1 MNRQLWDMYKASP
14 EGKACIEIFNPETDD
29 QIRLLE
35 SIIEYSKE
43 CQPRMAN
50 LDEIK
55 TDHLIEF
62 ISFLDENLSC
72 QNLTLDNDCL
82 RNSYEKLITDF
93 FLAEIIEDEK
103 GNISN
108 STNVKDL
115 WLRAND
121 FRRKSSYVH
130 ELSLYLYLIHPYF
143 KPILFPYRYD
153 LFLRNCDALGIELP
167 PIPHTKDYKA
177 FLMYYYDICT
187 AMNKFQDEYEMT
199 DEEFCACFYG
209 FAKMLCDES
218 KQAELPKP
226 VNVWL
231 TGASGGDFISLDE
244 ATSGKYEGD
253 FNSIWACNERTKR
266 GDIVVVYCL
275 SPRSYIHSIWRAN
288 TAGIFNPFDY
298 YKCRTT
304 VCDGIRVPEISS
316 KDLKADDY
324 FSNVPIVRKNLQG
337 INGVELSAHDYS
349 ELLRLIG
356 QKGGDISALPKLYES
371 ENVDFGEIK
380 LEKDVE
386 ENILIPMLR
395 KLGYNEEDWTRQ
407 LSLKA
412 GRGLKAIP
420 DFVFFAKGDKHFE
433 TAPFVIEAKLD
444 MSLIRE
450 QINAFSQGLS
460 YAKMLRSSL
469 MGICDKERLIIYRV
483 DSTGSVDRNAPI
495 FEEHWASIYKDPVVG
510 AQLNQLI
517 GKEVIKNL

>member
-14 EGKACIEIFNPETDD
+14 EGKACIGLFSLETEDD
-29 QIRLLE
+29 IKLLE
-35 SIIEYSKE
+35 GIIEYSKE

-50 LDEIK
+50 LNEIK
-55 TDHLIEF
+55 TEYIVDRVF
-62 ISFLDENLSC
+62 FLADNLSC
-72 QNLTLDNDCL
+72 QNLKLNNDCL
-82 RNSYEKLITDF
+82 KDSYEKLITDF
-93 FLAEIIEDEK
+93 FLAKIIEDEN

-108 STNVKDL
+108 SIDAKDL

-121 FRRKSSYVH
+121 FRRKSSYVL
-130 ELSLYLYLIHPYF
+130 ELSLYLYLVHPYF

-218 KQAELPKP
+218 KHAELPKP

-304 VCDGIRVPEISS
+304 VCDGIRVPDISS

>member
-14 EGKACIEIFNPETDD
+14 EGKSCIELFNPETDN
-29 QIRLLE
+29 QIQLLE
-35 SIIEYSKE
+35 GIIEYSKK

-50 LDEIK
+50 LDDIK
-55 TDHLIEF
+55 TELVVDQVR
-62 ISFLDENLSC
+62 FLADNLSC

-82 RNSYEKLITDF
+82 RDSYEKLITDF
-93 FLAEIIEDEK
+93 FLAKIIEDEN

-108 STNVKDL
+108 STDVKDL

-130 ELSLYLYLIHPYF
+130 VLSLYLYLIHPYF
-143 KPILFPYRYD
+143 KPILFPYRND

-218 KQAELPKP
+218 KQVELPKP

-288 TAGIFNPFDY
+288 TAGLFNPFDY

-349 ELLRLIG
+349 ELLRLIE

-395 KLGYNEEDWTRQ
+395 KLGYSEEDWTRQ

-444 MSLIRE
+444 MSLMRE

-483 DSTGSVDRNAPI
+483 DSNASVDRNAPI
-495 FEEHWASIYKDPVVG
+495 FEEHWASIYKDDKVG
-510 AQLNQLI
+510 AKLIQLI
-517 GKEVIKNL
+517 GREVVKDL

>member
-1 MNRQLWDMYKASP
+1 MYKESP
-14 EGKACIEIFNPETDD
+14 EGKTCIELFKLETDNH
-29 QIRLLE
+29 RELLE
-35 SIIEYSKE
+35 GIIDFSKK
-43 CQPRMAN
+43 CQPKMAN
-50 LDEIK
+50 IDVIK
-55 TDHLIEF
+55 TDRIVDTVFF
-62 ISFLDENLSC
+62 IADNLSC
-72 QNLTLDNDCL
+72 QNLTINDDTL
-82 RNSYEKLITDF
+82 LEDYEKLINDF
-93 FLAEIIEDEK
+93 FLAFIIVDDN
-103 GNISN
+103 GNISC
-108 STNVKDL
+108 STDDKNIR
-115 WLRAND
+115 LRANV
-121 FRRKSSYVH
+121 FRGKSSLVL
-130 ELSLYLYLIHPYF
+130 ELSLYLYIVHAHF

-167 PIPHTKDYKA
+167 PLPHTKDYKA
-177 FLMYYYDICT
+177 FLMYYFDVCCS
-187 AMNKFQDEYEMT
+187 MNAFQDEYDMT

-209 FAKMLCDES
+209 LAEKLCEES
-218 KQAELPKP
+218 KQADLPKP
-226 VNVWL
+226 VSVWL
-231 TGASGGDFISLDE
+231 TGASGGDFKSLDE
-244 ATSGKYEGD
+244 ATRDDNKEE

-304 VCDGIRVPEISS
+304 VCDGIRVPNISS
-316 KDLKADDY
+316 KDLKADEY

-349 ELLRLIG
+349 ELLRLIE

-444 MSLIRE
+444 MSLMRE

>member
-1 MNRQLWDMYKASP
+1 MNKKLWQNYKSSD
-14 EGKACIEIFNPETDD
+14 EGKRLIELFSLESNDD
-29 QIRLLE
+29 RKLLE
-35 SIIEYSKE
+35 GIIEYSKK

-50 LDEIK
+50 LDDIK
-55 TDHLIEF
+55 TEYIVNGVF
-62 ISFLDENLSC
+62 FLANNLSC

-82 RNSYEKLITDF
+82 RDSYEKIITDF

-108 STNVKDL
+108 STDVKDL
-115 WLRAND
+115 WLKADD
-121 FRRKSSYVH
+121 FRRKSSYIL
-130 ELSLYLYLIHPYF
+130 ELSLYLYIIHPHF
-143 KPILFPYRYD
+143 KPILFPYRFD

-177 FLMYYYDICT
+177 FLMYYFDICCYLN
-187 AMNKFQDEYEMT
+187 AFQEDYEMT

-209 FAKMLCDES
+209 LAEMLCEEP

-231 TGASGGDFISLDE
+231 TGASGGDFQSLDE
-244 ATSGKYEGD
+244 AARDDYEGE

-266 GDIVVVYCL
+266 GDIVIVYCL
-275 SPRSYIHSIWRAN
+275 SPRSFIHSIWRAN

-316 KDLKADDY
+316 KDLKADKY

-337 INGVELSAHDYS
+337 INGVELSAHDYT
-349 ELLRLIG
+349 ELLRVIE
-356 QKGGDISALPKLYES
+356 QKGGDVSALPKLYES
-371 ENVDFGEIK
+371 EEVDFGEIK
-380 LEKDVE
+380 VEKDVE
-386 ENILIPMLR
+386 EKILIPMLR
-395 KLGYNEEDWTRQ
+395 KLGYKEEDWTRQ

-444 MSLIRE
+444 MSLMRE

-469 MGICDKERLIIYRV
+469 MGICDKERLVIYRI
-483 DSTGSVDRNAPI
+483 DNTGSADRNAPI
-495 FEEHWASIYKDPVVG
+495 FEEHWASIYKDDEVG
-510 AQLNQLI
+510 AKLNQLI
-517 GKEVIKNL
+517 GREVVKDL

>member
-1 MNRQLWDMYKASP
+1 MNRQLWDMYKESP
-14 EGKACIEIFNPETDD
+14 QGKTCIELFSLETRDH
-29 QIRLLE
+29 RKMLE
-35 SIIEYSKE
+35 DIIEFSKK

-55 TDHLIEF
+55 AEYIVNNVF
-62 ISFLDENLSC
+62 FLADNLSC
-72 QNLTLDNDCL
+72 QNLTINDETL
-82 RNSYEKLITDF
+82 IEDYEKLINDF
-93 FLAEIIEDEK
+93 FLAVIVEDEN
-103 GNISN
+103 GNISC
-108 STNVKDL
+108 STDERDVR
-115 WLRAND
+115 LRAND
-121 FRRKSSYVH
+121 FRRKSSFVL
-130 ELSLYLYLIHPYF
+130 ELSLYLYIIHPHF

-153 LFLRNCDALGIELP
+153 LILRNCDALGIELP
-167 PIPHTKDYKA
+167 PIPHSKDYKA
-177 FLMYYYDICT
+177 FLMYYFDICCS
-187 AMNKFQDEYEMT
+187 MNAFQDEYKMT

-209 FAKMLCDES
+209 LAEKLCEES
-218 KQAELPKP
+218 KQSELPKP

-231 TGASGGDFISLDE
+231 TGASGGDFKSLDE
-244 ATSGKYEGD
+244 ATNGNDNSE

-275 SPRSYIHSIWRAN
+275 SPRSCIHSIWRAN

-324 FSNVPIVRKNLQG
+324 FSNIPIVRKNLQG

-349 ELLRLIG
+349 ELLRLIV

-371 ENVDFGEIK
+371 EDVDFGEIK

-386 ENILIPMLR
+386 EKILIPMLR
-395 KLGYNEEDWTRQ
+395 KLGYNEADWTRQ

-444 MSLIRE
+444 ISLMRE

-483 DSTGSVDRNAPI
+483 DSTGSADRNTPI

-510 AQLNQLI
+510 ANLNQLI
-517 GKEVIKNL
+517 GKEVVKDL